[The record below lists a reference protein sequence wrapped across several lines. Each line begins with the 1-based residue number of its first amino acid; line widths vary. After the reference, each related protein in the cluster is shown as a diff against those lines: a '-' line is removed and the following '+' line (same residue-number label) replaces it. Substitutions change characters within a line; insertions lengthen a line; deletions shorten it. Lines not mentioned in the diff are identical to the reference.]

1 MNDLQVKIDPSAIIV
16 QLNDTISN
24 LKVKLNYEKEM
35 RLAAERKIL
44 ELEKLTPVK
53 KKTKSVLEKKKER
66 EAYQNRQLTGLKS
79 DGKRI
84 SKSATS
90 LSSYAEFKQISD
102 YLLDHRKYQAWLVW
116 SLGNSTGLRI
126 SDLTQLK
133 WGFFFINCETKEFRK
148 RFPKIE
154 QKTGKLNDILI
165 TEYMRQAVSEYLKF
179 TNEKITPDKKIFE
192 SREKF
197 KPNPT
202 LTDEENE
209 LRRIKKDTRYNSTL
223 SEALRVAGEN
233 FGIERK
239 TSHSMRH
246 TFCDVVN
253 CFYDNSF
260 DLQTLDIC
268 SGLLNHS
275 DLKTTM
281 RYCGILQKQMDAAR
295 EVVSDFLIG
304 KMHRD
309 KIEKPHNISNKTIY
323 ELVTQIQSDV
333 KHIGSYVLKEE

>member
-1 MNDLQVKIDPSAIIV
+1 MNNIQVKIDPSAIIA

-24 LKVKLNYEKEM
+24 LKVKLNYEKDM

-44 ELEKLTPVK
+44 ELEKLAAGK
-53 KKTKSVLEKKKER
+53 RKTKNVLEKKKER
-66 EAYQNRQLTGLKS
+66 EEYQNRQLTGLKS

-90 LSSYAEFKQISD
+90 LTSYTEFKQISD
-102 YLLDHRKYQAWLVW
+102 YLLNHKKYQAWLVW
-116 SLGNSTGLRI
+116 SLGNATGLRI

-133 WGFFFINCETKEFRK
+133 WGFFFINCETKEFRE
-148 RFPKIE
+148 RFPKVE

-165 TEYMRQAVSEYLKF
+165 TDYMQQAVLEYLKL
-179 TNEKITPDKKIFE
+179 TDVKIASDKKIFE

-197 KPNPT
+197 KPDT
-202 LTDEENE
+202 MLTDEENE
-209 LRRIKKDTRYNSTL
+209 LRRIKKDKRYNSTL
-223 SEALRVAGEN
+223 SETLRVAGES

-246 TFCDVVN
+246 TFCDIVN

-275 DLKTTM
+275 NLKTTM

-295 EVVSDFLIG
+295 EVVSDFLMG
-304 KMHRD
+304 KIHSD
-309 KIEKPHNISNKTIY
+309 KIEKSHNISNKTIY

-333 KHIGSYVLKEE
+333 KHIGTYVLKEE